1 MQEQNII
8 RQLIENKY
16 TVQYKDLSICDL
28 REYLPDRKSNG
39 YDYQVHC
46 DNKKYSFSHLYNELD
61 IAVDKFVGIK
71 HSMETPDDTEGT
83 N

>member
-1 MQEQNII
+1 M
-8 RQLIENKY
+8 ENEYIKY
-16 TVQYKDLSICDL
+16 IVGKKYAVQFKDLTICDL

-46 DNKKYSFSHLYNELD
+46 DNKKYSFSHLYNNLD
-61 IAVDKFVGIK
+61 IAVDKFIGIK
-71 HSMETPDDTEGT
+71 NSMENANDTEGK